1 MITKQKHLYKNNL
14 KLWNKFG
21 SCTFFFVIFF
31 CHLLRQ
37 SYGFKVAVF
46 GGSGFIGRRICEVL
60 IKSGD
65 CEVCSISKSGK
76 PPAYYCDNSWADK
89 IEWISYDFAK
99 EMESPTEEEN
109 IDLGTIDAAISCVGN
124 MNPCLEW
131 KQLFG
136 LGFNNDKL
144 MVQNGEWNER
154 ICELSKNSGAQNFVF
169 MSVNYETSKA
179 FEGPIPRYIY
189 GKRRAESKACELF
202 GPDKTFV
209 LGLPPIVY
217 GGNRFKKLGDI
228 FRQLVESSIAKRY
241 VGTNDFLR
249 SLSSAPME
257 DWLEKMIFSSP
268 VLVEN
273 VARVACICAFGN
285 ISKDI
290 VGPRKQGFFDT
301 DGKPVFY
308 DDVVFIDGTDAI
320 EELSSNDKNLPY
332 PLEPEQKDGAPD
344 FEGALVGQHPWLYPI
359 PVAGVFG
366 TIFWAVATQQFVQV
380 DSNISV

>member
-1 MITKQKHLYKNNL
+1 MIIKQKHRNRYGQ
-14 KLWNKFG
+14 KLWINFRNT
-21 SCTFFFVIFF
+21 TFFLLTIL

-37 SYGFKVAVF
+37 STGFKVAVF

-60 IKSGD
+60 VKSGD

-76 PPAYYCDNSWADK
+76 PPTFYCDNSWADK
-89 IEWISYDFAK
+89 VEWISYDFG
-99 EMESPTEEEN
+99 MESSIEEEN

-124 MNPCLEW
+124 MDPCLEW

-136 LGFNNDKL
+136 LGFDNDKL
-144 MVQNGEWNER
+144 MVQNGAWNER

-169 MSVNYETSKA
+169 LSVNYETSKA
-179 FEGPIPRYIY
+179 FEGPIPGYIY
-189 GKRRAESKACELF
+189 GKRRAESKAYNLF
-202 GPDKTFV
+202 GPEKTFV
-209 LGLPPIVY
+209 LGLPPLVY
-217 GGNRFKKLGDI
+217 GGNRFQKLGDI
-228 FRQLVESSIAKRY
+228 FRKLVESPIAKSY
-241 VGTNDFLR
+241 VGSNDFLR

-257 DWLEKMIFSSP
+257 DWFEKMLFSSP

-273 VARVACICAFGN
+273 VARVACLCAFGN

-308 DDVVFIDGTDAI
+308 DDVVFIDGTNAI
-320 EELSSNDKNLPY
+320 EDLSSNDKNLPY
-332 PLEPEQKDGAPD
+332 PLKAEKKNGAPD
-344 FEGALVGQHPWLYPI
+344 FEGALVGQHPWLWPI
-359 PVAGVFG
+359 PVAGLFG

-380 DSNISV
+380 DSNLII